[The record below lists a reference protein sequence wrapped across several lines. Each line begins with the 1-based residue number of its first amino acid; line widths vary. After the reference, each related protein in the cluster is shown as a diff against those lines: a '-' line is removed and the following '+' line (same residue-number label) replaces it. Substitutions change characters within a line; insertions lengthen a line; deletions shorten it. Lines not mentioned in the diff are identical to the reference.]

1 MSRRR
6 SLNPTKAISVT
17 LPGNLIKELDER
29 LSYSQSRSRFIANA
43 VEKKLEKYDSQAL
56 LVTDA
61 SVRQLMAALVARDKT
76 EKVLKKLLLQLLSE

>member
-43 VEKKLEKYDSQAL
+43 VEKKLQKYDSQSL

-61 SVRQLMAALVARDKT
+61 SVRQLMAALVARNET

>member
-17 LPGNLIKELDER
+17 LPGNLIKQLDER

-43 VEKKLEKYDSQAL
+43 VEKKLQKYDSQSL

-61 SVRQLMAALVARDKT
+61 SVRQLMAALVARNET

>member
-17 LPGNLIKELDER
+17 LPSNLLQELDER

-43 VEKKLEKYDSQAL
+43 VEEKLQKYDSQSL
-56 LVTDA
+56 LTIDA
-61 SVRQLMAALVARDKT
+61 SVRQLMTTLVARDET
-76 EKVLKKLLLQLLSE
+76 EDVLKKLLLQILSE

>member
-17 LPGNLIKELDER
+17 LPSNLLKKLDEG
-29 LSYSQSRSRFIANA
+29 LSYSQSRSRWIANA
-43 VEKKLEKYDSQAL
+43 VEKKLENYDSQAL

-61 SVRQLMAALVARDKT
+61 SVRQLMAALVSRDET
-76 EKVLKKLLLQLLSE
+76 EKVLKTLLLQLLSE

>member
-17 LPGNLIKELDER
+17 LPGNLIKQLDER

>member
-29 LSYSQSRSRFIANA
+29 LSYSQSRSRWIAEA
-43 VEKKLEKYDSQAL
+43 CAKKLQNYDSQSL

-61 SVRQLMAALVARDKT
+61 SVRQLMAALVARDET
-76 EKVLKKLLLQLLSE
+76 EKVLKTLLLQLLSE